1 MLCPFNQ
8 SIDAWNLAWCRSIT
22 DRYGPGYV
30 IWLVLHDRIGWWGR
44 IRSSRRLFRG
54 RDCLSTK
61 LITKEGFEALKNE
74 LDYLWREKRPDVT
87 QKVTWAASL
96 GDRSE
101 NADYQYNKKLLREI
115 DRRVR
120 YLRKRL
126 EDMRVVEFS
135 PEQEGRVFF
144 GAWVE
149 VENEGGEV
157 KRFRIVGYD
166 EIYGRNDYISIDSPM
181 ARALLKKEV
190 GDEAFV
196 QTPQGVMEWWV
207 NKIEYLK

>member
-1 MLCPFNQ
+1 ML
-8 SIDAWNLAWCRSIT
+8 
-22 DRYGPGYV
+22 PGWV
-30 IWLVLHDRIGWWGR
+30 RGGNNPPMTGRVHQLIQTTELHVQGWKVT
-44 IRSSRRLFRG
+44 SQ
-54 RDCLSTK
+54 LSTK
-61 LITKEGFEALKNE
+61 LITQDGYDALKQE
-74 LDYLWREKRPDVT
+74 LDYLWREKRPDIT

-120 YLRKRL
+120 YIRKRL
-126 EDMRVVEFS
+126 EDMKVVS
-135 PEQEGRVFF
+135 YAPEQEGRVFF

-149 VENEGGEV
+149 VENEAAEI

-166 EIYGRNDYISIDSPM
+166 EIYLRKDYISIDSPM

-190 GDEAFV
+190 GDEAIV
-196 QTPQGVMEWWV
+196 HTPAGETCWWI
-207 NKIEYLK
+207 NQIDYEK

>member
-1 MLCPFNQ
+1 MLKAPHASLELWTQSTNANYFWIIQKAQQLPGCVMVVNQ
-8 SIDAWNLAWCRSIT
+8 
-22 DRYGPGYV
+22 
-30 IWLVLHDRIGWWGR
+30 
-44 IRSSRRLFRG
+44 
-54 RDCLSTK
+54 LSTK
-61 LITKEGFEALKNE
+61 LITQEGYEALKKE
-74 LDYLWREKRPDVT
+74 LDHLWREKRPDVT

-120 YLRKRL
+120 YIRKRL
-126 EDMRVVEFS
+126 EDMKVVS
-135 PEQEGRVFF
+135 YAPEQEGRVFF

-149 VENEGGEV
+149 IENEDGEI

-166 EIYGRNDYISIDSPM
+166 EIYGRKDYISIDSPM

-190 GDEAFV
+190 GDEAIV
-196 QTPQGVMEWWV
+196 HTPGGEMCWWV
-207 NKIEYLK
+207 NRIEYVK